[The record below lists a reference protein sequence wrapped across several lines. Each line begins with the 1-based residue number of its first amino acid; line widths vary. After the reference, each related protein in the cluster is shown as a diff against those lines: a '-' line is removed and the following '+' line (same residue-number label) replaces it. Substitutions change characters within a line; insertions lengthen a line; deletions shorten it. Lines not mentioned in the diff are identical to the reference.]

1 MYALEKRDAAAGIA
15 ASDAAQRGIFTTE
28 SAFNEQQDDE
38 RRRAR
43 QQAFADALPNSP
55 AGVGGRKGMRRKGS
69 AADQTSPPASPAL
82 TALTA
87 LTAIKQ

>member
-15 ASDAAQRGIFTTE
+15 ASDAAQRALFTTE
-28 SAFNEQQDDE
+28 SAFNEQQQDE

-43 QQAFADALPNSP
+43 QQAFADALPSSP
-55 AGVGGRKGMRRKGS
+55 AGASGRKGGMRRKGS

-82 TALTA
+82 S
-87 LTAIKQ
+87 AIKQ